1 MLAME
6 GPLEGH
12 GFRQVYITKKKELQ
26 VFILL
31 EDSTS
36 QSELA
41 CIFF

>member
-1 MLAME
+1 ME

-12 GFRQVYITKKKELQ
+12 GFRQVYVTKKELQ